1 MPEKKNTYLTLH
13 KNFVRTDIEYTDR
26 VTGEKRTF
34 NSVTLPKGTVIDGV
48 DVSYYQFSPMFVND
62 SRYRGEDY
70 RDIPLLSDREVWL
83 KKSVLDENGQPVL
96 DEHGKPAK
104 DVVRVMPAQIKEAL
118 DRSRSEYLQSLAEKA
133 RGARE
138 SSERAAERL
147 ASSARRHPAAS
158 PSRSSSSAVRRS
170 RSFTVADMAPSF
182 SSSAAISPSRAGI
195 APRRLYLRLRCHS
208 RSCASASDQLAPSSS
223 PVETTETMR
232 FSSSAEPLI
241 ALSPWPMK
249 ALRRNTSRVAPVSA
263 SPAEA
268 PSSPGTRS
276 SVPV

>member
-26 VTGEKRTF
+26 VTGEVRTF

-48 DVSYYQFSPMFVND
+48 DVSYYQFSPMFVNE

-70 RDIPLLSDREVWL
+70 RDIPLLTDREVWL

-96 DEHGKPAK
+96 DERGKPEK

-138 SSERAAERL
+138 GSERLGNAADRG
-147 ASSARRHPAAS
+147 AQ
-158 PSRSSSSAVRRS
+158 SRES
-170 RSFTVADMAPSF
+170 
-182 SSSAAISPSRAGI
+182 I
-195 APRRLYLRLRCHS
+195 A
-208 RSCASASDQLAPSSS
+208 
-223 PVETTETMR
+223 M
-232 FSSSAEPLI
+232 
-241 ALSPWPMK
+241 
-249 ALRRNTSRVAPVSA
+249 
-263 SPAEA
+263 
-268 PSSPGTRS
+268 
-276 SVPV
+276 

>member
-1 MPEKKNTYLTLH
+1 MPEKKNTYLTFH

-48 DVSYYQFSPMFVND
+48 DVSYYQFSPMFVNE

-70 RDIPLLSDREVWL
+70 RDIPLLTDREVWL

-96 DEHGKPAK
+96 DEHGKPEK

-138 SSERAAERL
+138 GSERLGNAADRG
-147 ASSARRHPAAS
+147 AQ
-158 PSRSSSSAVRRS
+158 SRES
-170 RSFTVADMAPSF
+170 
-182 SSSAAISPSRAGI
+182 I
-195 APRRLYLRLRCHS
+195 A
-208 RSCASASDQLAPSSS
+208 
-223 PVETTETMR
+223 M
-232 FSSSAEPLI
+232 
-241 ALSPWPMK
+241 
-249 ALRRNTSRVAPVSA
+249 
-263 SPAEA
+263 
-268 PSSPGTRS
+268 
-276 SVPV
+276 